1 MFETR
6 AASILEMTLHDLNGN
21 NDLQS
26 ITKYKVFEK
35 LSCEK
40 WGVHERTNGGI
51 GFYRCLREERTR
63 IRYKYPDGEVFEKMV
78 IAAKA
83 RRYAREI
90 ARRLQ
95 GFDKEIPHLASRLA
109 ARPAAEFA
117 AGLFRL
123 FSISQIQFQKS
134 CCIDVIN
141 SQK

>member
-1 MFETR
+1 M
-6 AASILEMTLHDLNGN
+6 ICNQ
-21 NDLQS
+21 LQK
-26 ITKYKVFEK
+26 IKYLRNFSVK
-35 LSCEK
+35 K

-51 GFYRCLREERTR
+51 GFYRCLREARTR
-63 IRYKYPDGEVFEKMV
+63 IRYKYSDGEVFEKMV

-109 ARPAAEFA
+109 ARPAAELG

-134 CCIDVIN
+134 YCIDVIN
-141 SQK
+141 LQK